1 MAHLS
6 KIFTQQKVDIPNR
19 SGYDMSF
26 ENLLT
31 MKCGTLVPVL
41 CEFVSPNET
50 FNIGHLSQ
58 VTLPPMATNF
68 FGRIDMRLEAF
79 FVPMRTLWGGWQNF
93 FTMPFNNPFSSPV
106 VRPTRLPHITTTDC
120 SNAIFGRGTL
130 TDYLGVKVNMT
141 ACPSGGYYIPNLLP
155 YLAYHKIYDDWYR
168 NKQIQQRCFVNTNS
182 INTPG
187 TPIVNSV
194 GTLPW
199 FSGEFQ
205 YNYNPSSEPDITS
218 VGSLQLSD
226 GVSMF
231 ALRQRNWAKD
241 YFTTAALYPQAS
253 GDVLGSTVEFDTS
266 GETGEISISALR
278 QANVLQRWMERNNV
292 CGEEYADQ
300 IKGHFGVMP
309 SDAVVNRAI
318 FLGSDMFG
326 VYNRSVYQTTSLNPD
341 QSEPGTGRNPFI
353 SSVGSTGASSQ
364 GFKDGNLVNGFKSS
378 EHGYLIIL
386 ASIVPHAYYSTGV
399 RRHMTYNTR
408 GDIPIPLLQGLGE
421 QPIYDCELTGMLGT
435 DFKNAIFGYQQQYS
449 EVKYHDD
456 EVHGLLVDGSDL
468 ESFALQRSFPT
479 SNAPDL
485 STSFLQIPESY
496 LDQVQSV
503 STSKSG
509 FSAWLD
515 MYFNYKK
522 VSPFSEWVMPTLGD
536 LKDTHKENIP
546 YRGRML

>member
-26 ENLLT
+26 ETLLT

-41 CEFVSPNET
+41 CDFVSPNET

-93 FTMPFNNPFSSPV
+93 FTMPFNNPFVPDV
-106 VRPTRLPHITTTDC
+106 QRPTRLPNITTTDC
-120 SNAIFGRGTL
+120 TNAIFGRGTL

-141 ACPSGGYYIPNLLP
+141 ACPSGGYYIPNILP

-168 NKQIQQRCFVNTNS
+168 NKQIQQRVFANTVKTGVPV
-182 INTPG
+182 IPL
-187 TPIVNSV
+187 PSV
-194 GTLPW
+194 LPW
-199 FSGEFQ
+199 FGGEWNQ
-205 YNYNPSSEPDITS
+205 SYTVSSQPDIS
-218 VGSLQLSD
+218 KAAAFLLND
-226 GVSMF
+226 GVSIF

-300 IKGHFGVMP
+300 IKGHFGTMP

-326 VYNRSVYQTTSLNPD
+326 IYNRSVYQQGG
-341 QSEPGTGRNPFI
+341 QSDASDARNPFI
-353 SSVGSTGASSQ
+353 GSVGSSGASSQ
-364 GFKDGNLVNGFKSS
+364 GFKDGNLVNGFKST
-378 EHGYLIIL
+378 EHGYLIVL

-399 RRHMTYNTR
+399 RRHLTYNTR
-408 GDIPIPLLQGLGE
+408 GDIPMPLLQGLGE
-421 QPIYDCELTGMLGT
+421 QPIYDCELTGMIGT
-435 DFKNAIFGYQQQYS
+435 SFKNAIFGYQQQYS

-468 ESFALQRSFPT
+468 ESFALQRSFP
-479 SNAPDL
+479 SANAPDL
-485 STSFLQIPESY
+485 STAFLQIPETY
-496 LDQVQSV
+496 LDQVQAV
-503 STSKSG
+503 TTSTSG
-509 FSAWLD
+509 FSAWLN

-536 LKDTHKENIP
+536 LRDTHKENIP

>member
-6 KIFTQQKVDIPNR
+6 KIFTQKKVDIPNR

-106 VRPTRLPHITTTDC
+106 VRPSRLPFLTTNDC
-120 SNAIFGRGTL
+120 TNSVFGRGSL
-130 TDYLGVKVNMT
+130 TDYLGVKVKMNV
-141 ACPSGGYYIPNLLP
+141 CPIGGYYVPNLLP

-168 NKQIQQRCFVNTNS
+168 NKQIQKRCFVNVNAAS
-182 INTPG
+182 SG
-187 TPIVNSV
+187 GVIVNNV
-194 GTLPW
+194 GSLPW
-199 FSGEFQ
+199 FGGEFQ
-205 YNYNPSSEPDITS
+205 FTYNVSSDPDITKVS
-218 VGSLQLSD
+218 TLQLAD

-241 YFTTAALYPQAS
+241 YFTTAALFPQAS
-253 GDVLGSTVEFDTS
+253 GDVLGSTVEFDTT
-266 GETGEISISALR
+266 GDTGEISISALR

-300 IKGHFGVMP
+300 IKGHYGTMP
-309 SDAVVNRAI
+309 SDAVINRAI

-326 VYNRSVYQTTSLNPD
+326 IYNRSVYQQGGD
-341 QSEPGTGRNPFI
+341 SEVTNKRNPFI
-353 SSVGSTGASSQ
+353 GSVGSSGASSQ
-364 GFKDGNLVNGFKSS
+364 GFKDGNLVDGFKSS

-386 ASIVPHAYYSTGV
+386 ASIVPHAYYSTGT

-408 GDIPIPLLQGLGE
+408 GDIPMPLLQGLGE
-421 QPIYDCELTGMLGT
+421 QPIYACELTGLVGP
-435 DFKNAIFGYQQQYS
+435 DFKDFIFGYQQQYS

-468 ESFALQRSFPT
+468 EAFALQRSFE
-479 SNAPDL
+479 SAPDL
-485 STSFLQIPESY
+485 SSEFLQIPDSY
-496 LDQVQSV
+496 LDQVQAV
-503 STSKSG
+503 TTSLSG

-522 VSPFSEWVMPTLGD
+522 ISPFSEWVMPTLGD
-536 LKDTHKENIP
+536 LKDTHKEDIP

>member
-41 CEFVSPNET
+41 CDFVSPNET

-93 FTMPFNNPFSSPV
+93 FTMPFNNPFSPSV
-106 VRPTRLPHITTTDC
+106 QRPTRLPNITTTDC
-120 SNAIFGRGTL
+120 SNAIFGRGSL

-141 ACPSGGYYIPNLLP
+141 ACPQGGYYIPNILP

-168 NKQIQQRCFVNTNS
+168 NKQIQQRVFANTVKTGVPV
-182 INTPG
+182 IPV
-187 TPIVNSV
+187 PSV
-194 GTLPW
+194 LPW
-199 FSGEFQ
+199 FSSEWNQ
-205 YNYNPSSEPDITS
+205 TYNPSSDPDIS
-218 VGSLQLSD
+218 KVASFLLND
-226 GVSMF
+226 GVSIF

-253 GDVLGSTVEFDTS
+253 GDVLGSSVEFDTS
-266 GETGEISISALR
+266 GESGEISISALR

-300 IKGHFGVMP
+300 IKGHYGTMP

-326 VYNRSVYQTTSLNPD
+326 IYNRSVYQQGG
-341 QSEPGTGRNPFI
+341 QSESSDARNPFI
-353 SSVGSTGASSQ
+353 GSVGSTGASSQ

-378 EHGYLIIL
+378 EHGYLIVL
-386 ASIVPHAYYSTGV
+386 ASIVPHAYYSTGI
-399 RRHMTYNTR
+399 RRHLTYNTR
-408 GDIPIPLLQGLGE
+408 GDIPMPLLQGLGE

-456 EVHGLLVDGSDL
+456 EVHGLLVDGSNL
-468 ESFALQRSFPT
+468 ESFALQRSF
-479 SNAPDL
+479 SSAIAPDL
-485 STSFLQIPESY
+485 STAFLQIPETY
-496 LDQVQSV
+496 LDQVQAV
-503 STSKSG
+503 STSTSG

>member
-6 KIFTQQKVDIPNR
+6 KIFTKQEVDIPNR

-68 FGRIDMRLEAF
+68 FGRVDMRLEAF

-93 FTMPFNNPFSSPV
+93 FTMPFNNPYSTPV
-106 VRPTRLPHITTTDC
+106 IRPTKLPNVTTNDC
-120 SNAIFGRGTL
+120 TNAIFGRGTL
-130 TDYLGVKVNMT
+130 TDYLGAKVGMT
-141 ACPSGGYYIPNLLP
+141 ACPTGGYWIPNILP

-168 NKQIQQRCFVNTNS
+168 NKQIQQRVFVN
-182 INTPG
+182 
-187 TPIVNSV
+187 NSV
-194 GTLPW
+194 STTLPKPVYTLPW
-199 FSGEFQ
+199 FSSD
-205 YNYNPSSEPDITS
+205 YNISYTVTDSPDITK
-218 VGSLQLSD
+218 LKALLLAD
-226 GVSMF
+226 GVSIF
-231 ALRQRNWAKD
+231 SLRQRNWAKD

-266 GETGEISISALR
+266 GDSGEISISALR

-300 IKGHFGVMP
+300 IKGHFGTMP
-309 SDAVVNRAI
+309 SDAVINRPI

-326 VYNRSVYQTTSLNPD
+326 VYNRSVYQQGGESSVENT
-341 QSEPGTGRNPFI
+341 RNPFI
-353 SSVGSTGASSQ
+353 GSVGSSGASSQ
-364 GFKDGNLVNGFKSS
+364 GFKDGNLVSGFKST
-378 EHGYLIIL
+378 EHGYLMIL
-386 ASIVPHAYYSTGV
+386 ASIVPHAYYSTGI
-399 RRHMTYNTR
+399 RRHLTYSTR
-408 GDIPIPLLQGLGE
+408 GDIPVPLLQGLGE
-421 QPIYDCELTGMLGT
+421 QPIYSCELNGMLGP
-435 DFKNAIFGYQQQYS
+435 DFKNSIFGYQQQYS

-468 ESFALQRSFPT
+468 DSFALQRSFPT
-479 SNAPDL
+479 SVAPEL
-485 STSFLQIPESY
+485 STDFLQIPDSY
-496 LDQVQSV
+496 LDQVQAV
-503 STSKSG
+503 STSVSG

-515 MYFNYKK
+515 MYFSYKK

>member
-79 FVPMRTLWGGWQNF
+79 FVPMRILWGGWQNF

-106 VRPTRLPHITTTDC
+106 VRPTRLPYITTNDC
-120 SNAIFGRGTL
+120 NNPIFGRGTL
-130 TDYLGVKVNMT
+130 TDYLGSKVEMNV
-141 ACPSGGYYIPNLLP
+141 CPVGGYYIPNILP

-168 NKQIQQRCFVNTNS
+168 NKRIQQRCFVNYNF
-182 INTPG
+182 NMVPG
-187 TPIVNSV
+187 APIVNKV
-194 GTLPW
+194 GSLPW
-199 FSGEFQ
+199 FSGEFGFD
-205 YNYNPSSEPDITS
+205 YSPSSDPDISNVST
-218 VGSLQLSD
+218 LKFAD
-226 GVSMF
+226 GVSLF

-241 YFTTAALYPQAS
+241 YFTTAELYPQAS

-300 IKGHFGVMP
+300 IKGHFGSMP
-309 SDAVVNRAI
+309 SDAVVNRPI

-326 VYNRSVYQTTSLNPD
+326 IYNRSVYQQGG
-341 QSEPGTGRNPFI
+341 QSSVEDSRNPFI
-353 SSVGSTGASSQ
+353 GSVGSSGASSQ
-364 GFKDGNLVNGFKSS
+364 GFKDGNLVSGFNST
-378 EHGYLIIL
+378 EHGYLMIL
-386 ASIVPHAYYSTGV
+386 ASIVPHAYYSTGI
-399 RRHMTYNTR
+399 RRHLTYNTR
-408 GDIPIPLLQGLGE
+408 GDIPMPLLQGLGE
-421 QPIYDCELTGMLGT
+421 QPIYSCELNGMLGP
-435 DFKNAIFGYQQQYS
+435 DFKNSIFGYQQQYS

-468 ESFALQRSFPT
+468 QSFALQRSFPT
-479 SNAPDL
+479 GSVPDL

-496 LDQVQSV
+496 LDQVQAV
-503 STSKSG
+503 STSVSG

>member
-6 KIFTQQKVDIPNR
+6 KIFTQHKVDIPNR

-68 FGRIDMRLEAF
+68 FGRVDMRLEAF

-93 FTMPFNNPFSSPV
+93 FTMPFNSPYSAPV
-106 VRPTRLPHITTTDC
+106 IRPTKLPNVTTTDC
-120 SNAIFGRGTL
+120 TNSIFGRGTL
-130 TDYLGVKVNMT
+130 TDYLGAKVGMT
-141 ACPSGGYYIPNLLP
+141 ACPNGGYWIPNILP

-168 NKQIQQRCFVNTNS
+168 NKQIQQRVFVNNPTAATVTS
-182 INTPG
+182 
-187 TPIVNSV
+187 SV
-194 GTLPW
+194 YTLPW
-199 FSGEFQ
+199 YGAE
-205 YNYNPSSEPDITS
+205 YNVTYKETDSPDIS
-218 VGSLQLSD
+218 KFARLLLAD
-226 GVSMF
+226 GVSIF
-231 ALRQRNWAKD
+231 SLRQRNWAKD

-266 GETGEISISALR
+266 ADTGEISISALR

-300 IKGHFGVMP
+300 IKGHYGSMP

-326 VYNRSVYQTTSLNPD
+326 IYNRSVYQQGGETSVQD
-341 QSEPGTGRNPFI
+341 ARNPFI
-353 SSVGSTGASSQ
+353 GSVGSSGASSQ
-364 GFKDGNLVNGFKSS
+364 GFKDGNLVNGFKST
-378 EHGYLIIL
+378 EHGYLMIL
-386 ASIVPHAYYSTGV
+386 ASIVPHAYYSTGI
-399 RRHMTYNTR
+399 RRHLTYSTR
-408 GDIPIPLLQGLGE
+408 GDIPMPLLQGLGE
-421 QPIYDCELTGMLGT
+421 QPIYVCELNGMLGT
-435 DFKNAIFGYQQQYS
+435 DFKNSIFGYQQQYS

-468 ESFALQRSFPT
+468 ESFALQRSFSTAT
-479 SNAPDL
+479 SPEL
-485 STSFLQIPESY
+485 STDFLQIPETY
-496 LDQVQSV
+496 LDQVQAV
-503 STSKSG
+503 STSTSG

-515 MYFNYKK
+515 MYLSYKK
-522 VSPFSEWVMPTLGD
+522 ISPFSEWVMPTLGD
-536 LKDTHKENIP
+536 LKDTHKEAIP